1 MNNFI
6 FRKAT
11 AKDLKAIL
19 GLNLDLFKKEYREFD
34 KTLNLKWTY
43 TQGKKYFRDRIT
55 KKDGFV
61 EIVENKR
68 EIIGYLCGGI
78 SQRQSFRRNAKY
90 AGLENMLILK
100 KFRSKGFGAKLTRD
114 FINWCKNNKVNY
126 ISVTA
131 SAQNK
136 MGIRFYKKQGFKEYD
151 LTLQI
156 NLAKK

>member
-19 GLNLDLFKKEYREFD
+19 GLNFDLFKKEYREFD
-34 KTLNLKWTY
+34 KTLDLKWTH
-43 TQGKKYFRDRIT
+43 TKGKKYFRDRIS

-61 EIVENKR
+61 EVVENKR

-78 SQRQSFRRNAKY
+78 SQRQSFRRSAKY

-100 KFRSKGFGAKLTRD
+100 KFRNKGLGTKLTRD
-114 FINWCKNNKVNY
+114 FINWCKNNKVDY

-136 MGIRFYKKQGFKEYD
+136 MGIKFYKKHGFKEYD

-156 NLAKK
+156 KT